1 MHSSVVINLGGI
13 FWSSLADR
21 PVSPENDNTYT
32 SDFLY
37 LLVKSAQIYLLFTLL
52 IHWHI
57 YYISFGPKVTMIWS
71 YERST
76 QFIWQHFTQKT
87 ADRQG
92 GLS

>member
-13 FWSSLADR
+13 FG
-21 PVSPENDNTYT
+21 PVWLTDQCLQKMTIPT